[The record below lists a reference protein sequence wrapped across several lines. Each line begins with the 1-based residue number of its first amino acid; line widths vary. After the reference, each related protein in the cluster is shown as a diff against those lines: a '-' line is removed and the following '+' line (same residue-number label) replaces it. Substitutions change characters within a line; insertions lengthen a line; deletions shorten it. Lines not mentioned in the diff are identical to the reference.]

1 MSTKHVVHE
10 GTSAAWHHWDRLP
23 PGASLAATDPAI
35 AHLLDE
41 ETQRQSDGLELIA
54 SENFVSPAVMEAMGS
69 PLTNKYAEGLPG
81 KRYYG
86 GCEVV
91 DQIEQL
97 AIDRVKQ
104 LFGAEHA
111 NVQPHSGASANAAV
125 FLAFLKPGDTFLGMD
140 LSQGGHLPHGSPVN
154 FSGLL
159 YKAVSYG
166 VTDEGLIDY
175 DAMRAAARAHKPK
188 MIIAGYS
195 AYSRHIDWQAFAD
208 IAKEVGAIFF
218 VDMAH
223 FAGLAATGMYPSP
236 VPFADVVSS
245 TTHKTLRGPRGGI
258 ILCKEPFAKA
268 IDKAMF
274 PGMQGG
280 PLEHV
285 IAAKAVAF
293 HEAMQP
299 AFTSYCRQ
307 VVDNAR
313 TLAAALASRG
323 YQIVSGGT
331 DNHLMLV
338 DLRSKGLTGKVAEKV
353 LDQASIT
360 VNKNTVPKETQS
372 PFVTSGI
379 RIGTPAVT
387 TRGMGASAMERI
399 AVLIDR
405 VLSSPEDTNVI
416 DATRIEVKALA
427 DEFPLYRSVSRN

>member
-1 MSTKHVVHE
+1 MSGGASVNW
-10 GTSAAWHHWDRLP
+10 SQWDRLP
-23 PGASLAATDPAI
+23 PGDALSQADPVI
-35 AHLLDE
+35 AHLIDE

-54 SENFVSPAVMEAMGS
+54 SENFVSPAVMEAVGS
-69 PLTNKYAEGLPG
+69 TLTNKYAEGLPG

-91 DQIEQL
+91 DKIEQL
-97 AIDRVKQ
+97 AIDRLKQ

-140 LSQGGHLPHGSPVN
+140 LSQGGHLTHGSPVN

-166 VTDEGLIDY
+166 VTEDGIIDY
-175 DAMRAAARAHKPK
+175 EQMRAQAREHKPK

-195 AYSRHIDWQAFAD
+195 AYSRTIDWQAFAD
-208 IAKEVGAIFF
+208 VAKEVGAIFL

-223 FAGLAATGMYPSP
+223 FAGLAATGVYPSP
-236 VPFADVVSS
+236 VPFADVVTS

-258 ILCKEPFAKA
+258 ILCKAEHAKA

-285 IAAKAVAF
+285 IAGKAVAF
-293 HEAMQP
+293 HEALQP
-299 AFTSYCRQ
+299 SFTVYCRQ
-307 VVDNAR
+307 VLDNAQV
-313 TLAAALASRG
+313 LATALMDRG
-323 YQIVSGGT
+323 YHIVSGGT
-331 DNHLMLV
+331 DNHLMLI

-353 LDQASIT
+353 LDEAGIT

-387 TRGMGASAMERI
+387 TRGMGADAMREI
-399 AVLIDR
+399 AALIDR
-405 VLSSPEDTNVI
+405 VLSAPDDRDTIAAVKG
-416 DATRIEVKALA
+416 EVKALA
-427 DEFPLYRSVSRN
+427 DAYPLYRAVAPV

>member
-1 MSTKHVVHE
+1 MSD
-10 GTSAAWHHWDRLP
+10 GASANWSQWDRLP
-23 PGASLAATDPAI
+23 PGDVLTQADPEI
-35 AHLLDE
+35 AHLIDE

-54 SENFVSPAVMEAMGS
+54 SENFVSPAVMEAVGS
-69 PLTNKYAEGLPG
+69 TLTNKYAEGLPG

-91 DQIEQL
+91 DKIEQL
-97 AIDRVKQ
+97 AIDRLKQ
-104 LFGAEHA
+104 LFGADHA

-140 LSQGGHLPHGSPVN
+140 LSQGGHLTHGSPVN

-166 VTDEGLIDY
+166 VTEDGIIDY
-175 DAMRAAARAHKPK
+175 EQMRAQAREHKPK

-195 AYSRHIDWQAFAD
+195 AYSRTIDWQAFAD
-208 IAKEVGAIFF
+208 VAKEVGAIFM

-223 FAGLAATGMYPSP
+223 FAGLAATGVYPSP
-236 VPFADVVSS
+236 VAFADVVTS

-258 ILCKEPFAKA
+258 ILCKAEYAKA

-285 IAAKAVAF
+285 IAGKAVAF
-293 HEAMQP
+293 HEALQP
-299 AFTSYCRQ
+299 SFTAYCRQ
-307 VVDNAR
+307 VVDNAQV
-313 TLAAALASRG
+313 LATALMERG
-323 YQIVSGGT
+323 YHIVSGGT

-353 LDQASIT
+353 LDEAGIT

-379 RIGTPAVT
+379 RLGTPAVT
-387 TRGMGASAMERI
+387 TRGMGPDAMLQI
-399 AVLIDR
+399 AALIDR
-405 VLSSPEDTNVI
+405 VLSAPEDRDTIAAVKA
-416 DATRIEVKALA
+416 DVKALA
-427 DEFPLYRSVSRN
+427 DAYPLYRSVSRV

>member
-1 MSTKHVVHE
+1 MSGGATPGH
-10 GTSAAWHHWDRLP
+10 SANWSEWDRLP
-23 PGASLAATDPAI
+23 PGGALSGADPEI
-35 AHLLDE
+35 AQLIDDE
-41 ETQRQSDGLELIA
+41 IQRQSDGLELIA

-91 DQIEQL
+91 DRVEQL

-111 NVQPHSGASANAAV
+111 NVQAHSGASANAAV

-140 LSQGGHLPHGSPVN
+140 LSQGGHLTHGSPVN

-166 VTDEGLIDY
+166 VTGEGLIDY
-175 DAMRAAARAHKPK
+175 EHMRAQAREHKPK

-195 AYSRHIDWQAFAD
+195 AYSRVIDWQAFAD
-208 IAKEVGAIFF
+208 IAREVGAIFM

-223 FAGLAATGMYPSP
+223 FAGLAATGVYPSP
-236 VPFADVVSS
+236 VPFADVVTS

-258 ILCKEPFAKA
+258 ILCKAEHAKA

-293 HEAMQP
+293 HEALQP
-299 AFTSYCRQ
+299 AFTQYCQQ
-307 VVDNAR
+307 VVQNAQV
-313 TLAAALASRG
+313 LAQALIDKG
-323 YQIVSGGT
+323 YHVVSGGT

-338 DLRSKGLTGKVAEKV
+338 DLRNKNLTGKVAEKV
-353 LDQASIT
+353 LDEAGIT

-387 TRGMGASAMERI
+387 TRGMGVEAMQQI
-399 AVLIDR
+399 ATLIDR
-405 VLSSPEDTNVI
+405 VLSNPEDHASV
-416 DATRIEVKALA
+416 AAVKADVKTLA
-427 DEFPLYRSVSRN
+427 DAYPLYRAVTKV